1 MNKLMAVLMVLLVA
15 ALCVTPAVA
24 ADEEGESVRLT
35 ARVVDSM
42 GTVPGKSSARVKM
55 QIDAWSTDEDII
67 HLVQVLVQ
75 QGNKALY
82 EELRT
87 MDKKGYLSVDNE
99 LAHNVVVARSLAA
112 ETGKGRVV
120 RLLLNRPI
128 TFFEAVNKLRLED
141 YPFGFVEVTLDENGE
156 GVGEL
161 YAAARITVT
170 EEGLEIVSYAAKPL
184 RLIKV
189 KLQ

>member
-1 MNKLMAVLMVLLVA
+1 MNRLFSVLVVLFLVA
-15 ALCVTPAVA
+15 PSVAPATA
-24 ADEEGESVRLT
+24 AEDEGESIRLS
-35 ARVVDSM
+35 ARVVDTM
-42 GTVPGKSSARVKM
+42 GTVAGKSSARVKM

-75 QGNKALY
+75 GGNKALY

-87 MDKKGYLSVDNE
+87 LEKKGYLSVDNE
-99 LAHNVVVARSLAA
+99 LAHNVVVARSLAT
-112 ETGKGRVV
+112 ESGKGRVV

-156 GVGEL
+156 GEGDL

-170 EEGLEIVSYAAKPL
+170 EEGLDIVSYGVKPL
-184 RLIKV
+184 KLMKV
-189 KLQ
+189 KIQ

>member
-170 EEGLEIVSYAAKPL
+170 EEGLDIVSYAVKPL
-184 RLIKV
+184 RLMKV

>member
-170 EEGLEIVSYAAKPL
+170 EEGLEIVSYAVKPL
-184 RLIKV
+184 RLMKV